1 MRIVGWGA
9 SDVGRK
15 RTHNEDSFLCNNEL
29 QLYAVA
35 DGMGGHLGGERASRM
50 AVEILEHEIAEMHK
64 AGLLR
69 RPEQLTSGAAHPL
82 NGLLRRAVIEADR
95 NIYETA
101 MANPELAG
109 MGTTLT
115 ALMFSEGYVHLGHVG
130 DSRAYLYRDGR
141 ARQLTED
148 HSWIQEQVRAG
159 LISPEEAKESRF
171 RNIITR
177 SVGFEPSVEPDL
189 AGIAVQ
195 AGDCFVIC
203 SDGLSN
209 YLTIDELA
217 QVLTG
222 HFYRDVAKVFVDL
235 ANERGGDDNATCL
248 VVYAGNEDSQMI
260 SQTNG

>member
-1 MRIVGWGA
+1 
-9 SDVGRK
+9 VGRK
-15 RTHNEDSFLCNNEL
+15 RHHNEDSLLCNNEL
-29 QLYAVA
+29 SLFAVA

-50 AVEILEHEIAEMHK
+50 AVEILEREIEKARQ
-64 AGLLR
+64 AGLLTVPTGELPPGEPNPIR
-69 RPEQLTSGAAHPL
+69 A
-82 NGLLRRAVIEADR
+82 LLRRAVIEADR
-95 NIYETA
+95 NIYEVA
-101 MANPELAG
+101 MQNPALAG

-115 ALMFSEGYVHLGHVG
+115 VLLFVGNQLHMGHVG

-159 LISPEEAKESRF
+159 LISAEEAKESRF

-189 AGIAVQ
+189 AALAVQ
-195 AGDCFVIC
+195 PGDCFVVC

-209 YLTIDELA
+209 YLSSDELG

-222 HFYRDVAKVFVDL
+222 HFYRDVANVFVDL
-235 ANERGGDDNATCL
+235 ANDRGGDDNVTCL
-248 VVYAGNEDSQMI
+248 VVYAGNDK
-260 SQTNG
+260 

>member
-1 MRIVGWGA
+1 
-9 SDVGRK
+9 VGRK
-15 RTHNEDSFLCNNEL
+15 RHHNEDSLLCNNEL
-29 QLYAVA
+29 SLFAVA

-50 AVEILEHEIAEMHK
+50 AVEILEREIEK
-64 AGLLR
+64 ARQEG
-69 RPEQLTSGAAHPL
+69 QLATPLGELPPGEPHPIRA
-82 NGLLRRAVIEADR
+82 LLRRAVIEADR
-95 NIYETA
+95 NIYEAA
-101 MANPELAG
+101 MANPALAG

-115 ALMFSEGYVHLGHVG
+115 VLLFAGDQLHMGHVG

-159 LISPEEAKESRF
+159 LISAEEAKESRF

-189 AGIAVQ
+189 AVVAVQ
-195 AGDCFVIC
+195 AGDCFVLC

-209 YLTIDELA
+209 YLSADELG
-217 QVLTG
+217 QVLTA

-235 ANERGGDDNATCL
+235 ANDRGGDDNVTCL
-248 VVYAGNEDSQMI
+248 VVYAGNEK
-260 SQTNG
+260 